1 MPGGQPRKK
10 NKNTLG
16 LKQNQTLQSISMF
29 DEGLHVDRNQELS
42 PDDRNL
48 KDIFNSETESVLD
61 CEIDEDCR
69 TDEEEW
75 SDDEE
80 FSQRLA
86 EMAYKLEV
94 DDSKDDDWIPPRL
107 RRK

>member
-1 MPGGQPRKK
+1 MPGGRPWKK

-16 LKQNQTLQSISMF
+16 LKQNQTLQSISTF
-29 DEGLHVDRNQELS
+29 DEGLHVDKSWEPS
-42 PDDRNL
+42 PDDGNL

-80 FSQRLA
+80 FSQCLT

-94 DDSKDDDWIPPRL
+94 DDSKDDDWCYDFVEL
-107 RRK
+107 